1 MKDISKMTLEELK
14 ALGYDQIVEQS
25 RIQQNLQL
33 INTEIAKRAEK
44 SSGAVVSK

>member
-44 SSGAVVSK
+44 SSGSVVSK